1 MGIWLK
7 VRCFLHV
14 QIYLDIFNR
23 NRSEKIETYKLN
35 EKLVVEN
42 PDIGISIQS
51 DNTYPYVL
59 RIFKSR
65 KEPNKNFHQLVANS
79 NGAYFGK
86 HDGMNFITLWE
97 IATKTY
103 INNLFLQK
111 TWKYLGGYDLVGG
124 AGVTEIP
131 YPNYSDISEFLLSYG
146 RKNNDQSYG
155 GGTITILSSELKPAC
170 LPVYVPS
177 GNDATLV
184 GYVYIYNSK
193 HDKKINIEAKGNN
206 TLRVLMYYKR

>member
-1 MGIWLK
+1 M
-7 VRCFLHV
+7 
-14 QIYLDIFNR
+14 
-23 NRSEKIETYKLN
+23 
-35 EKLVVEN
+35 
-42 PDIGISIQS
+42 
-51 DNTYPYVL
+51 L

-193 HDKKINIEAKGNN
+193 YDKKINIEAKGNN